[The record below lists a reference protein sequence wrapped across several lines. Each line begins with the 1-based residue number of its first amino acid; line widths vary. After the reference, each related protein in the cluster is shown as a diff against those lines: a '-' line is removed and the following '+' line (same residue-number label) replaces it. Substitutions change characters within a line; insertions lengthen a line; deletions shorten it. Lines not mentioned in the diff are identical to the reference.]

1 MPVTRCIIGKKVGFK
16 WGKSG
21 KCYTYDP
28 RSPTSKNSAK
38 KKAIMQGLA
47 IGKGRLRTD
56 TVIKPEKP
64 FITWLKAIGL
74 SIPAIRSRL
83 RRRAPRPF
91 IPRTVENKYVRQ
103 LKILVGE
110 WRTLYLQIVDPSL
123 VGLAQEAYA
132 LKPPESVGVKTD
144 AWPDRLEGI
153 IDAYDVNLKKT
164 LTPINTLTTDIAYDV
179 SNLNL
184 KQWKK
189 VTSKVLGVNVFASEP
204 WLVDQLSSFAKQN
217 TNLITKLADETRS
230 EVKRLVEDGLQR
242 GKRIETI
249 RKDILSTSGL
259 TPGRFRKTKT
269 RAELIARD
277 QTAKLNGQLTQL
289 RQNEIGIDRYEWKD
303 VDDVK
308 VRRSHSAMDRR
319 LCRWDN
325 AMVYSGD
332 GGKTWQSRSGIGGVE
347 LHPGQDYQCR
357 CIALAD
363 FSSIL

>member
-28 RSPTSKNSAK
+28 RSHTSKNSAK

-144 AWPDRLEGI
+144 ACGYSDEIFDL
-153 IDAYDVNLKKT
+153 LKHGRIRI
-164 LTPINTLTTDIAYDV
+164 PI
-179 SNLNL
+179 
-184 KQWKK
+184 
-189 VTSKVLGVNVFASEP
+189 
-204 WLVDQLSSFAKQN
+204 SSFIFKLSKYK
-217 TNLITKLADETRS
+217 TIPLIYFSKD
-230 EVKRLVEDGLQR
+230 KRN
-242 GKRIETI
+242 I
-249 RKDILSTSGL
+249 
-259 TPGRFRKTKT
+259 
-269 RAELIARD
+269 
-277 QTAKLNGQLTQL
+277 
-289 RQNEIGIDRYEWKD
+289 
-303 VDDVK
+303 
-308 VRRSHSAMDRR
+308 
-319 LCRWDN
+319 
-325 AMVYSGD
+325 
-332 GGKTWQSRSGIGGVE
+332 
-347 LHPGQDYQCR
+347 
-357 CIALAD
+357 
-363 FSSIL
+363 